1 MSLGHYLFSFG
12 GRINRA
18 KQWGIVLIGLVG
30 AALQFALVR
39 ATVGTGTLI
48 DVVSRKITLDAFLA
62 STNTR
67 MFLAIWGVLFIV
79 LLYIRLAVDTKRLH
93 DRNKSAWWLLV
104 FVVAP
109 LALNIPS
116 LLQASASLSH
126 VADVIRAAQQGLP
139 RPPHIPSVTPNPIA
153 TLMGGA
159 AGILSLWAFV
169 KLYCLR
175 GTTGGNR
182 FGSDP
187 LAPKG

>member
-1 MSLGHYLFSFG
+1 MGHYLFSFG

-30 AALQFALVR
+30 AILQAALVQ
-39 ATVGTGTLI
+39 TTIGIGTLI
-48 DVVSRKITLDAFLA
+48 DVVSKKIALDTFLA
-62 STNTR
+62 SANTR
-67 MFLAIWGVLFIV
+67 MFLAVWGVLFVV

-116 LLQASASLSH
+116 LMQAGPSLSH
-126 VADVIRAAQQGLP
+126 VADVVRAAQQGLP
-139 RPPHIPSVTPNPIA
+139 RPPHIPRMTPNPIA

-159 AGILSLWAFV
+159 AGILSLGAFV
-169 KLYCLR
+169 DLYCLR
-175 GTTGGNR
+175 GTAGDNR